1 MKNTFLSEMKLRG
14 FISQCTDLEKLE
26 KISLKKSIKAY
37 KTWGK
42 KKFMGKEFMG
52 QIRSTFLI
60 KDKKILNEW
69 RNVRVKEHAKEVLK
83 TLNSA
88 VANAENNNN
97 LDIDKLF
104 VKEAYVGKSLRMKR
118 FRPMSKGRAFQ
129 IIKPF
134 SRLTLVLEERL

>member
-1 MKNTFLSEMKLRG
+1 MAKEV
-14 FISQCTDLEKLE
+14 
-26 KISLKKSIKAY
+26 KAIN
-37 KTWGK
+37 K
-42 KKFMGKEFMG
+42 M
-52 QIRSTFLI
+52 IRSSSQKLNLII
-60 KDKKILNEW
+60 KDIRKKDINSAVNILKFSNK
-69 RNVRVKEHAKEVLK
+69 RVSKEVLK

-97 LDIDKLF
+97 LDIDKLI

-134 SRLTLVLEERL
+134 SRLTLVLEENL

>member
-1 MKNTFLSEMKLRG
+1 MSKEVKAINKMIRTSSQKLNL
-14 FISQCTDLEKLE
+14 I
-26 KISLKKSIKAY
+26 
-37 KTWGK
+37 
-42 KKFMGKEFMG
+42 
-52 QIRSTFLI
+52 I
-60 KDKKILNEW
+60 KDIRKKDINAAVNILKFSNK
-69 RNVRVKEHAKEVLK
+69 RVSKEVLK

-134 SRLTLVLEERL
+134 SRLTLVLEERA

>member
-1 MKNTFLSEMKLRG
+1 MSKEVKAINRMIRTSSQKLNL
-14 FISQCTDLEKLE
+14 I
-26 KISLKKSIKAY
+26 
-37 KTWGK
+37 
-42 KKFMGKEFMG
+42 
-52 QIRSTFLI
+52 I
-60 KDKKILNEW
+60 KDIRKKDINSAVNILKFSNK
-69 RNVRVKEHAKEVLK
+69 RVSKEVLK

-97 LDIDKLF
+97 FDIDKLV

-134 SRLTLVLEERL
+134 SRLTLVLEERA

>member
-1 MKNTFLSEMKLRG
+1 MSKEVKAINKMIRTSSQKLNLIVKDIRKKD
-14 FISQCTDLEKLE
+14 ISSAVN
-26 KISLKKSIKAY
+26 ILKFSNK
-37 KTWGK
+37 
-42 KKFMGKEFMG
+42 
-52 QIRSTFLI
+52 
-60 KDKKILNEW
+60 
-69 RNVRVKEHAKEVLK
+69 RVSKEVLK

-97 LDIDKLF
+97 LDIDKLV

-134 SRLTLVLEERL
+134 SRLTLVLEERV

>member
-1 MKNTFLSEMKLRG
+1 MSKEVKAINKMIRTSSQKLNLIVKDIRKKDINAALNILK
-14 FISQCTDLEKLE
+14 FSN
-26 KISLKKSIKAY
+26 KIVS
-37 KTWGK
+37 
-42 KKFMGKEFMG
+42 
-52 QIRSTFLI
+52 
-60 KDKKILNEW
+60 
-69 RNVRVKEHAKEVLK
+69 KEVLK

>member
-1 MKNTFLSEMKLRG
+1 MSKEVKAINKMIRTSSQKLNLIVKDIRKKD
-14 FISQCTDLEKLE
+14 INAALN
-26 KISLKKSIKAY
+26 ILKFSNK
-37 KTWGK
+37 
-42 KKFMGKEFMG
+42 
-52 QIRSTFLI
+52 
-60 KDKKILNEW
+60 
-69 RNVRVKEHAKEVLK
+69 RVSKEVLK

-134 SRLTLVLEERL
+134 SRLTLVIEERVK

>member
-1 MKNTFLSEMKLRG
+1 MSKEVKAINKMIRTSSQKLNLVVKDIRKKD
-14 FISQCTDLEKLE
+14 INDALN
-26 KISLKKSIKAY
+26 ILKFSNK
-37 KTWGK
+37 
-42 KKFMGKEFMG
+42 
-52 QIRSTFLI
+52 
-60 KDKKILNEW
+60 
-69 RNVRVKEHAKEVLK
+69 RVSKEVLK

-134 SRLTLVLEERL
+134 SRLTLVLEERV

>member
-1 MKNTFLSEMKLRG
+1 
-14 FISQCTDLEKLE
+14 
-26 KISLKKSIKAY
+26 
-37 KTWGK
+37 
-42 KKFMGKEFMG
+42 MGKEVKAINKM
-52 QIRSTFLI
+52 IRTSSQKLNLII
-60 KDKKILNEW
+60 KDIRRKNINTAVNILKFSNK
-69 RNVRVKEHAKEVLK
+69 RVSKEVLK

-97 LDIDKLF
+97 LDIDKLI

-134 SRLTLVLEERL
+134 SRLTLVLEENL

>member
-1 MKNTFLSEMKLRG
+1 MSKEAKAINKMIRTSSQKLNL
-14 FISQCTDLEKLE
+14 I
-26 KISLKKSIKAY
+26 
-37 KTWGK
+37 
-42 KKFMGKEFMG
+42 
-52 QIRSTFLI
+52 I
-60 KDKKILNEW
+60 KDIRKKDINAAVNILKFSNK
-69 RNVRVKEHAKEVLK
+69 RVSKEVLK

-97 LDIDKLF
+97 LDIDKLV

-134 SRLTLVLEERL
+134 SRLTLVLEERA

>member
-1 MKNTFLSEMKLRG
+1 
-14 FISQCTDLEKLE
+14 
-26 KISLKKSIKAY
+26 
-37 KTWGK
+37 
-42 KKFMGKEFMG
+42 MGKEVKAINKM
-52 QIRSTFLI
+52 IRTSSQKLNLII
-60 KDKKILNEW
+60 KDIRKKDINSAVNILKFSNK
-69 RNVRVKEHAKEVLK
+69 RVSKEVLK

-88 VANAENNNN
+88 IANAENNNN

-134 SRLTLVLEERL
+134 SRLTLILEEAV

>member
-1 MKNTFLSEMKLRG
+1 MSREVKAINKMIRTSSQKLNL
-14 FISQCTDLEKLE
+14 I
-26 KISLKKSIKAY
+26 
-37 KTWGK
+37 
-42 KKFMGKEFMG
+42 
-52 QIRSTFLI
+52 I
-60 KDKKILNEW
+60 KDIRKKDINAAVNILKFSNK
-69 RNVRVKEHAKEVLK
+69 RVSKEVLK

-97 LDIDKLF
+97 LDIDKLV

>member
-1 MKNTFLSEMKLRG
+1 MSKEVKAINKMIRTSSQKLNL
-14 FISQCTDLEKLE
+14 I
-26 KISLKKSIKAY
+26 
-37 KTWGK
+37 
-42 KKFMGKEFMG
+42 
-52 QIRSTFLI
+52 I
-60 KDKKILNEW
+60 KDIRKKDINAAVNILKFSNK
-69 RNVRVKEHAKEVLK
+69 RVSKEVLK

-97 LDIDKLF
+97 LDIDKLV

-134 SRLTLVLEERL
+134 SRLNLVLEERV

>member
-1 MKNTFLSEMKLRG
+1 MAKEVKAINKMIRTSSQKLNLIVKDIRKKD
-14 FISQCTDLEKLE
+14 INAALN
-26 KISLKKSIKAY
+26 ILKFSNK
-37 KTWGK
+37 
-42 KKFMGKEFMG
+42 
-52 QIRSTFLI
+52 
-60 KDKKILNEW
+60 
-69 RNVRVKEHAKEVLK
+69 RVSKEVLK

>member
-1 MKNTFLSEMKLRG
+1 MSKEVKAINKMIRTSSQKLNLIIRD
-14 FISQCTDLEKLE
+14 IRKKDINSALN
-26 KISLKKSIKAY
+26 ILKFSNK
-37 KTWGK
+37 
-42 KKFMGKEFMG
+42 
-52 QIRSTFLI
+52 
-60 KDKKILNEW
+60 
-69 RNVRVKEHAKEVLK
+69 RVSKEVLK

-97 LDIDKLF
+97 LDIDKLY

-134 SRLTLVLEERL
+134 SRLTLVLEEKL

>member
-1 MKNTFLSEMKLRG
+1 MSKEVKAINKMIRTSSQKLNL
-14 FISQCTDLEKLE
+14 I
-26 KISLKKSIKAY
+26 
-37 KTWGK
+37 
-42 KKFMGKEFMG
+42 
-52 QIRSTFLI
+52 I
-60 KDKKILNEW
+60 KDIRKKDINAAV
-69 RNVRVKEHAKEVLK
+69 NIFKFSNKRVSKEVLK

-97 LDIDKLF
+97 LDIDKLV

-134 SRLTLVLEERL
+134 SRLTLVLEERA

>member
-1 MKNTFLSEMKLRG
+1 MSKEVKAINKMIRTSSQKLNLIVKDIRKKD
-14 FISQCTDLEKLE
+14 INAALN
-26 KISLKKSIKAY
+26 ILKFSNK
-37 KTWGK
+37 
-42 KKFMGKEFMG
+42 
-52 QIRSTFLI
+52 
-60 KDKKILNEW
+60 
-69 RNVRVKEHAKEVLK
+69 RVSKEVLK

-134 SRLTLVLEERL
+134 SSLTFVLEERL

>member
-1 MKNTFLSEMKLRG
+1 MSKEV
-14 FISQCTDLEKLE
+14 
-26 KISLKKSIKAY
+26 KAIN
-37 KTWGK
+37 K
-42 KKFMGKEFMG
+42 M
-52 QIRSTFLI
+52 IRSSSQKLNLII
-60 KDKKILNEW
+60 KDIRKKDINAAVNILKFSNK
-69 RNVRVKEHAKEVLK
+69 RVSKEVLK

-97 LDIDKLF
+97 LDIDKLV

-134 SRLTLVLEERL
+134 SRLTLVLEERV

>member
-1 MKNTFLSEMKLRG
+1 MSKEVKAINKMIRTSSQKLNLIVKDIRKKDINTALN
-14 FISQCTDLEKLE
+14 I
-26 KISLKKSIKAY
+26 LKFSNK
-37 KTWGK
+37 
-42 KKFMGKEFMG
+42 
-52 QIRSTFLI
+52 
-60 KDKKILNEW
+60 
-69 RNVRVKEHAKEVLK
+69 RVSKEVLK

-134 SRLTLVLEERL
+134 SRLTLVLEERV

>member
-1 MKNTFLSEMKLRG
+1 MSKEVKAINKMIRTSSQKLNLIVKDIRKKD
-14 FISQCTDLEKLE
+14 INAALN
-26 KISLKKSIKAY
+26 ILKFSNK
-37 KTWGK
+37 
-42 KKFMGKEFMG
+42 
-52 QIRSTFLI
+52 
-60 KDKKILNEW
+60 
-69 RNVRVKEHAKEVLK
+69 RVSKEVLK

-104 VKEAYVGKSLRMKR
+104 VKEADVGKSLRMKR
-118 FRPMSKGRAFQ
+118 LRPMSKGRAFQ

>member
-1 MKNTFLSEMKLRG
+1 
-14 FISQCTDLEKLE
+14 
-26 KISLKKSIKAY
+26 
-37 KTWGK
+37 
-42 KKFMGKEFMG
+42 MGKEVKAINKM
-52 QIRSTFLI
+52 IRTSSQKLNLII
-60 KDKKILNEW
+60 KDIRRKDINSAI
-69 RNVRVKEHAKEVLK
+69 NVLKFSNKRVSKEVLK

-97 LDIDKLF
+97 LDIDKLI

-134 SRLTLVLEERL
+134 SRLTLVLEENL

>member
-1 MKNTFLSEMKLRG
+1 MSKEVKAINKMIRTSSQKLNLIVKDIRKKDINTALN
-14 FISQCTDLEKLE
+14 I
-26 KISLKKSIKAY
+26 LKFSNK
-37 KTWGK
+37 
-42 KKFMGKEFMG
+42 
-52 QIRSTFLI
+52 
-60 KDKKILNEW
+60 
-69 RNVRVKEHAKEVLK
+69 RVSKEVLK

>member
-1 MKNTFLSEMKLRG
+1 MPKEV
-14 FISQCTDLEKLE
+14 
-26 KISLKKSIKAY
+26 KAIN
-37 KTWGK
+37 K
-42 KKFMGKEFMG
+42 M
-52 QIRSTFLI
+52 IRSSSQKLNLII
-60 KDKKILNEW
+60 KDIRRKDINSAVNILKFSNK
-69 RNVRVKEHAKEVLK
+69 RVSKEVLK

-97 LDIDKLF
+97 LDIDKLI

-134 SRLTLVLEERL
+134 SRLTLVLEENL

>member
-1 MKNTFLSEMKLRG
+1 MSKEVKAINKMIRTSSQKLNLIVKDIRKKD
-14 FISQCTDLEKLE
+14 INAALN
-26 KISLKKSIKAY
+26 ILKFSNK
-37 KTWGK
+37 
-42 KKFMGKEFMG
+42 
-52 QIRSTFLI
+52 
-60 KDKKILNEW
+60 
-69 RNVRVKEHAKEVLK
+69 RVSKEVLK

-134 SRLTLVLEERL
+134 SRLTLVVEERL

>member
-1 MKNTFLSEMKLRG
+1 VSKEVKAINKMIRTSSQKLNL
-14 FISQCTDLEKLE
+14 I
-26 KISLKKSIKAY
+26 
-37 KTWGK
+37 
-42 KKFMGKEFMG
+42 
-52 QIRSTFLI
+52 I
-60 KDKKILNEW
+60 KDIRKKDINAAVNILKFSNK
-69 RNVRVKEHAKEVLK
+69 RVSKEVLK

-97 LDIDKLF
+97 LDIDKLV

-134 SRLTLVLEERL
+134 SRLTLVLEERA

>member
-1 MKNTFLSEMKLRG
+1 MSKE
-14 FISQCTDLEKLE
+14 
-26 KISLKKSIKAY
+26 IKAIN
-37 KTWGK
+37 K
-42 KKFMGKEFMG
+42 M
-52 QIRSTFLI
+52 IRTSSQKLNLII
-60 KDKKILNEW
+60 KDIRKKDINAAVNILKFSNK
-69 RNVRVKEHAKEVLK
+69 RVSKEVLK

-97 LDIDKLF
+97 LDIDKLV

-134 SRLTLVLEERL
+134 SRLTLILEERV

>member
-1 MKNTFLSEMKLRG
+1 MSNKEVKAINKMIRTSSQKLNL
-14 FISQCTDLEKLE
+14 I
-26 KISLKKSIKAY
+26 
-37 KTWGK
+37 
-42 KKFMGKEFMG
+42 
-52 QIRSTFLI
+52 I
-60 KDKKILNEW
+60 KDIRKKDINSAVNILKFSNK
-69 RNVRVKEHAKEVLK
+69 RVSKEVLK

-88 VANAENNNN
+88 IANAENNNN

-134 SRLTLVLEERL
+134 SRLTLVLEEAV

>member
-1 MKNTFLSEMKLRG
+1 MSKVVKAINKMIRTSSQKLNL
-14 FISQCTDLEKLE
+14 I
-26 KISLKKSIKAY
+26 
-37 KTWGK
+37 
-42 KKFMGKEFMG
+42 
-52 QIRSTFLI
+52 I
-60 KDKKILNEW
+60 KDIRKKDINAAVNILKFSNK
-69 RNVRVKEHAKEVLK
+69 RVSKEVLK

-97 LDIDKLF
+97 LDIDKLV

-134 SRLTLVLEERL
+134 SRLTLVLEERA